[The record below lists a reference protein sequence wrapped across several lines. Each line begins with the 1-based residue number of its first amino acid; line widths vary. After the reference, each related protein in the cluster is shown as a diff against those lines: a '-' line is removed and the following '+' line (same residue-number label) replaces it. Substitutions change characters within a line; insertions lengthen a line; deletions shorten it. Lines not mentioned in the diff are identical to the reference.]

1 MKTLLLSLLVS
12 GCAWTTFDDL
22 QDKTPARAEERPD
35 GIKGTDYGTAIVGA
49 TGSET
54 TGGKLAILS
63 TGPGN
68 YSTLELDTNGKDQ
81 SLGDNETLGVH
92 TIDTLTGN
100 AMVLF
105 DGTSQVA
112 LIDNSNVGTVVAV
125 SGSADALSLD
135 QQIPTPSVPSGAA
148 FVNGEIVLTAPATA
162 QVPQNIFT
170 AKGTSV
176 VACAAATGG
185 SGTPLTSAG
194 VAIAGTKAWVYT
206 QTGELVAFDLATLE
220 TPTGPCLPT
229 ASGGPMGTVAPIG
242 GSTISG
248 LPAATN
254 GGHLDLIGDFAI
266 VTTYGMSGTGGF
278 VTVANLTTGVVGT
291 QMQSDGVRSVAA
303 NTFDGQIIV
312 ALGYPFRSD
321 NGTTGTG
328 AVDLHVLGA
337 DGTLSGAMQTITVPN
352 ADANLQFGRAVTTTN
367 YNGKPIVVA
376 SGNNTVFSYYA
387 TQLYAKR

>member
-1 MKTLLLSLLVS
+1 MKTLLFSLLVS

-22 QDKTPARAEERPD
+22 QDQTPARAEERPD
-35 GIKGTDYGTAIVGA
+35 GLNGTDYGTALAGA
-49 TGSET
+49 TAPGDTS
-54 TGGKLAILS
+54 GGKIAVLS

-68 YSTLELDTNGKDQ
+68 YSTLELDANGKDM

-148 FVNGEIVLTAPATA
+148 FSNGELVLTAPATA
-162 QVPQNIFT
+162 TVTQNLFT
-170 AKGTSV
+170 AKGTAV
-176 VACAAATGG
+176 VACVASAGG
-185 SGTPLTSAG
+185 APLLASG
-194 VAIAGTKAWVYT
+194 VAIANGKAWVYT
-206 QTGELVAFDLATLE
+206 QTGTLVAYDLTTIE
-220 TPTGPCLPT
+220 TPTGPCASPT
-229 ASGGPMGTVAPIG
+229 PAGSVAP
-242 GSTISG
+242 TTEVTG
-248 LPAATN
+248 LPVTTG
-254 GGHLDLIGDFAI
+254 GGHVDVVGNFAI
-266 VTTYGMSGTGGF
+266 VTTYGMSSGTGGF
-278 VTVANLTTGVVGT
+278 VTVVNLTTNAVVGT
-291 QMQSDGVRSVAA
+291 STQSDGVRSVAA
-303 NTFDGQIIV
+303 NTFDGQVLV

-321 NGTTGTG
+321 NGTTATG

-337 DGTLSGAMQTITVPN
+337 DGTLSGAMQTITIPN
-352 ADANLQFGRAVTTTN
+352 ADANLQFGRAVTTTS

-376 SGNNTVFSYYA
+376 SGSNTVFSYYA
-387 TQLYAKR
+387 TQLYTKR

>member
-1 MKTLLLSLLVS
+1 MKTLLVSLLVS

-22 QDKTPARAEERPD
+22 QDQTPARAEERPD
-35 GIKGTDYGTAIVGA
+35 GLKGTDYGTALAGA
-49 TGSET
+49 TAPGDTS
-54 TGGKLAILS
+54 GGKVAVLS

-68 YSTLELDTNGKDQ
+68 YSTLELDANGKDM

-148 FVNGEIVLTAPATA
+148 FSNGEIVLTAPATA
-162 QVPQNIFT
+162 TVTQNLFT
-170 AKGTSV
+170 AKGTAV
-176 VACAAATGG
+176 VACVASSGAG
-185 SGTPLTSAG
+185 GTPLLAAG
-194 VAIAGTKAWVYT
+194 VAIANGKAWVYT
-206 QTGELVAFDLATLE
+206 QTGTLVAYDLTTIE
-220 TPTGPCLPT
+220 TPTGPCASPT
-229 ASGGPMGTVAPIG
+229 PT
-242 GSTISG
+242 GSVTPTTEVTG
-248 LPAATN
+248 LPVTTG
-254 GGHLDLIGDFAI
+254 GGHVDIVGNFAI
-266 VTTYGMSGTGGF
+266 VTTYGMSSGTGGS
-278 VTVANLTTGVVGT
+278 VTVVNLTTNAVVGT
-291 QMQSDGVRSVAA
+291 SIQSDGVRSVAA
-303 NTFDGQIIV
+303 NTFDGQVLV

-321 NGTTGTG
+321 NGTTATG

-337 DGTLSGAMQTITVPN
+337 DGTLSGAMQTITIPN

-387 TQLYAKR
+387 TQLYTKR